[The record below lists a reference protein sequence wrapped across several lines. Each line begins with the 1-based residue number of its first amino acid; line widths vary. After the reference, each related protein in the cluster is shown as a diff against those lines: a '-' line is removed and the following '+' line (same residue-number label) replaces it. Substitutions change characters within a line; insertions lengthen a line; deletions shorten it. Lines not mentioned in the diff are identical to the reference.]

1 MRDELKLMIQ
11 RKTMLRKGGEQAEA
25 KAEKILH
32 AVEQRGGLTPDELM
46 ILQVY

>member
-11 RKTMLRKGGEQAEA
+11 RKKIMREGGDEA
-25 KAEKILH
+25 KADKILH

>member
-11 RKTMLRKGGEQAEA
+11 RKKLMREGRDEE
-25 KAEKILH
+25 KADKILDL
-32 AVEQRGGLTPDELM
+32 VEQRGGLTPDEML